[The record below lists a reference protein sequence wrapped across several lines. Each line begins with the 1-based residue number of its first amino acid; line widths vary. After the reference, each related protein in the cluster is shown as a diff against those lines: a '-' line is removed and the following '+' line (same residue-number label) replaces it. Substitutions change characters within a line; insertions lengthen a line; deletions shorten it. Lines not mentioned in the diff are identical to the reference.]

1 MSYRRNSN
9 NIFTDSESEQ
19 DANHDSAPSSPSSQS
34 SSLASS
40 TGILPSP
47 SHHPMQLQ
55 SETDDEIILSPQG
68 SLSPINSVEEEAFEE
83 DQQDEEEEFEE
94 VQQPQKHR
102 QHLQHN
108 YYDPDLYCLRR
119 SNRRKEKESASVYV
133 SMMWWPSLLTC
144 VLLPVE
150 WRGIR
155 RDDIH
160 NRRRST
166 REQLR
171 RWLRRIYIIEPKKEI
186 VQSPAIKEK
195 R

>member
-1 MSYRRNSN
+1 
-9 NIFTDSESEQ
+9 
-19 DANHDSAPSSPSSQS
+19 
-34 SSLASS
+34 
-40 TGILPSP
+40 
-47 SHHPMQLQ
+47 MQLQ

-133 SMMWWPSLLTC
+133 SMM
-144 VLLPVE
+144 
-150 WRGIR
+150 
-155 RDDIH
+155 
-160 NRRRST
+160 
-166 REQLR
+166 
-171 RWLRRIYIIEPKKEI
+171 
-186 VQSPAIKEK
+186 
-195 R
+195 